1 MTRRRIAGAAASLLL
16 ALILLGQSWAELPRR
31 VRSLAAFAP
40 KELAVRR
47 LGGSGTAFDRRYFS
61 FLENVRRSLPP
72 ETAGIDLYNTRADP
86 AHLYLAA
93 YWLAPRLVGGELDPH
108 AGSGKSLVAAYGVFP
123 PEGAGDVLVRLPEGA
138 LLKPWPGSPIRVEKP

>member
-1 MTRRRIAGAAASLLL
+1 MTRRRIAGAAAGLLL

-72 ETAGIDLYNTRADP
+72 DTAGVALDNTPGDP

-93 YWLAPRLVGGELDPH
+93 YWLAPRV
-108 AGSGKSLVAAYGVFP
+108 VF
-123 PEGAGDVLVRLPEGA
+123 
-138 LLKPWPGSPIRVEKP
+138 